1 MNIPDAIRI
10 DDAAKLY
17 GCSLTLMYRFV
28 REGKLPI
35 TKVLNVRTVNRQQ
48 VIALSQANKTKR
60 DRWRNGILSKFFLN
74 TGAR

>member
-1 MNIPDAIRI
+1 MNISDAIRI
-10 DDAAKLY
+10 SDAAKLY
-17 GCSLTLMYRFV
+17 GCSLPLMYRFV

-60 DRWRNGILSKFFLN
+60 DRWRNGLMRNFLK